1 MKSLLKLSVAFY
13 LILPLFLAMG
23 FSASAQEAEGI
34 ITESGGFDDF
44 DEFETEDEF
53 EFDFEDD
60 GYRPLDDI
68 VDRTLDQERLILGYG
83 TLREADIFWQKR
95 LWRELDL
102 REKINLSFLYPEA
115 YFVQLLIDGIIN
127 GDISSYSEDKFMEKQ
142 SPTDV
147 ESMLFNMDTSY
158 VTNVDT
164 YEQELKVIRN
174 DLDIASITKIRVKE
188 IWYFDQRHSVMKNR
202 ILGIAPI
209 SNVNDENGNF
219 LFEQP
224 LFWIYYPDAREY
236 LSQFRVFIAGNDAT
250 QMSWTDW
257 LDMRLFS
264 SFIYK
269 ETNVLSNRLKDYK
282 SLEEDGVARLLR
294 GREIEEEI
302 FNWEQDLWAY

>member
-13 LILPLFLAMG
+13 LILPLFLA
-23 FSASAQEAEGI
+23 SAFKINAQQAEGI
-34 ITESGGFDDF
+34 ITESGGFDEF
-44 DEFETEDEF
+44 DEYED
-53 EFDFEDD
+53 EFDFEGE
-60 GYRPLDDI
+60 GYRPLDDV
-68 VDRTLDQERLILGYG
+68 VDRSLDQERLILGYG

-102 REKINLSFLYPEA
+102 REKINLTFLYPEA
-115 YFVQLLIDGIIN
+115 YFVQILIDGIIN
-127 GDISSYSEDKFMEKQ
+127 GDIASYSEDKFTERQ
-142 SPTDV
+142 SATDV

-158 VTNVDT
+158 VTNVET

-174 DLDIASITKIRVKE
+174 DLDIASITKLRVKE

-209 SNVNDENGNF
+209 SDVTDEYGNF

-236 LSQFRVFIAGNDAT
+236 LSKFRVFVAGNDAT

-257 LDMRLFS
+257 LDMRMFS
-264 SFIYK
+264 SYIYK

-282 SLEEDGVARLLR
+282 SLEEDGIARLLR

>member
-13 LILPLFLAMG
+13 LILPLFLASS
-23 FSASAQEAEGI
+23 FNVNAQQAEGI

-44 DEFETEDEF
+44 DEFEEGF

-127 GDISSYSEDKFMEKQ
+127 GEISSYSEDKFTEKQ

-174 DLDIASITKIRVKE
+174 DLDIASITKIRIKE
-188 IWYFDQRHSVMKNR
+188 IWYFDQRHSVMKT
-202 ILGIAPI
+202 
-209 SNVNDENGNF
+209 EF
-219 LFEQP
+219 L
-224 LFWIYYPDAREY
+224 
-236 LSQFRVFIAGNDAT
+236 V
-250 QMSWTDW
+250 
-257 LDMRLFS
+257 
-264 SFIYK
+264 
-269 ETNVLSNRLKDYK
+269 
-282 SLEEDGVARLLR
+282 
-294 GREIEEEI
+294 
-302 FNWEQDLWAY
+302 